1 MPDVGT
7 PNDAATNGPARNTAA
22 TNNNPDLIVAAGATE
37 AFVRAILTSI
47 GADEDVAT
55 ETAHHLLGANLA
67 GHDSHGLLRIVQYV
81 DLSDKGRLHAGA
93 RGAPLK
99 ESPSLLLFDAQHGL
113 GQWTSR
119 QALEW
124 CIDHAKQ
131 TGIAAAAVRHS
142 NHVGRLGHYAEI
154 AAREGLVSITT
165 VGSMGPGIGRMA
177 PFHGV
182 GQLLGTNPW
191 CFGVPG
197 RDRTPLVADF
207 ATSQVAEGKLRVARY
222 KGKRVPP
229 GLIIDKEG
237 NPTTLP
243 ADFYDGGSLLPVGG
257 DLTGHKGY
265 GLGLA
270 AALIGSLAVIDDQTP
285 TTAGTM
291 SEVPPGAIWT
301 AGYFTVLLD
310 PGWFGGADHYR
321 DSVQQLLDITG
332 RLPAAPGQDRV
343 LVPGEPEQLSR
354 ERRTRE
360 GLPIPA
366 SLWAQLTQL
375 GARFHIPLPP
385 PLRQ

>member
-1 MPDVGT
+1 MATVGN
-7 PNDAATNGPARNTAA
+7 PNDNPNTTATADLVIAAS
-22 TNNNPDLIVAAGATE
+22 DTE
-37 AFVRAILTSI
+37 TFVHAILTAI
-47 GADEDVAT
+47 GADDDVAT
-55 ETAHHLLGANLA
+55 ETAHHLVGANLA

-81 DLSDKGRLHAGA
+81 EMSDRGRLHAAA
-93 RGAPLK
+93 RGKPIK

-124 CIDHAKQ
+124 CMQHAKQ
-131 TGIAAAAVRHS
+131 AGIAAAAVRHS
-142 NHVGRLGHYAEI
+142 NHVGRLGHYAEV

-165 VGSMGPGIGRMA
+165 VGSIGPGIGRTA

-191 CFGVPG
+191 CFGVPA

-222 KGKRVPP
+222 QGRRVAP

-237 NPTTLP
+237 RPTTIP
-243 ADFYDGGSLLPVGG
+243 DDFYAGGSLLPLGG

-265 GLGLA
+265 GLGMA
-270 AALIGSLAVIDDQTP
+270 SALIGSLAAIGDDHP

-291 SEVPPGAIWT
+291 SQVPPGTVWT
-301 AGYFTVLLD
+301 AGFFTVLLD
-310 PGWFGGADHYR
+310 PAWFGGADPYR
-321 DSVQQLLDITG
+321 DAVERLLDAAGET
-332 RLPAAPGQDRV
+332 PPAPGQDRV
-343 LVPGEPEQLSR
+343 LVPGEPEEFSR
-354 ERRTRE
+354 RRRETE

-366 SLWAQLTQL
+366 SLWEQLTQL
-375 GARFHIPLPP
+375 AGRFHIPFPP
-385 PLRQ
+385 VRPQ